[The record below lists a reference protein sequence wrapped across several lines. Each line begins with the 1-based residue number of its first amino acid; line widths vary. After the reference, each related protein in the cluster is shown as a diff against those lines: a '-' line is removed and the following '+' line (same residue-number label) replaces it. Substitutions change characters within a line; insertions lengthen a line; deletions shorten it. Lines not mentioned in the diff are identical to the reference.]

1 MVTPGLLAEHD
12 GNVVCIDEL
21 DKISAKDQGGLLQ
34 AMEEGYYTVVKGK
47 HRVRF
52 RAEVRIIASAND
64 KNKIQK
70 PLLDRFDFVFELRN
84 PDKEERKR
92 NVEKLVEQFFGISEV
107 PNIQILYNY
116 LQWIYSYE
124 PQVEDLE
131 KIKEV
136 MKSYIELTNVNFE
149 EYSYRSLELSILRI
163 AYALAKLNKQTVNP
177 ETVVKAIRLK
187 DKTLTPT
194 QYKYLMAVAKNII

>member
-1 MVTPGLLAEHD
+1 
-12 GNVVCIDEL
+12 
-21 DKISAKDQGGLLQ
+21 
-34 AMEEGYYTVVKGK
+34 MEEGYYTVVKGK
-47 HRVRF
+47 HRAKF

-70 PLLDRFDFVFELRN
+70 PLLDRFDFVFQLRN

-163 AYALAKLNKQTVNP
+163 AYALAKLNKGTVNP